1 MAEMTPADIDSFL
14 QAPRHAIV
22 GTNRADGP
30 PQMSPVWY
38 LYDNGRLF
46 ITVFSNSAKLHNL
59 ARDPRI
65 SVCVD
70 GCYPD
75 ARSIIITGTADMIM
89 HGHPLE
95 KEMTWR
101 IIRHYHQS
109 EEEARRY
116 ADSIRGQETVL
127 IVVDPQRIIS
137 QEFN

>member
-1 MAEMTPADIDSFL
+1 
-14 QAPRHAIV
+14 
-22 GTNRADGP
+22 
-30 PQMSPVWY
+30 
-38 LYDNGRLF
+38 
-46 ITVFSNSAKLHNL
+46 
-59 ARDPRI
+59 
-65 SVCVD
+65 VD

-75 ARSIIITGTADMIM
+75 ARSIVMTGTADLIR
-89 HGHPLE
+89 HGHLPE

-116 ADSIRGQETVL
+116 ADSIREQETVL